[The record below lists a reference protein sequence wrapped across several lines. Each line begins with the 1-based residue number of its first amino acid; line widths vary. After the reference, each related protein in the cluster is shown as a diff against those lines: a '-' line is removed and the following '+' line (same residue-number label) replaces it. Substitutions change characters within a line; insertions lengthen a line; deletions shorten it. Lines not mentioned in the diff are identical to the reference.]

1 MSDAAGDGQPGA
13 GAACAAAGGQ
23 VLQDGLC
30 RDMAADSGHADKTA
44 EYSTVLDLKYDDEV
58 RTNIA

>member
-1 MSDAAGDGQPGA
+1 MSDAAGDGQPAA

-30 RDMAADSGHADKTA
+30 RDMAADTLIQLLL
-44 EYSTVLDLKYDDEV
+44 YSTVLDLKYDDAV
-58 RTNIA
+58 RINIA

>member
-13 GAACAAAGGQ
+13 GAACAAAGGH

-30 RDMAADSGHADKTA
+30 RDMAADTLIQLLL
-44 EYSTVLDLKYDDEV
+44 YSTVLDLKYDDAV
-58 RTNIA
+58 RINIA